1 MLDDALYRVED
12 GQDRRVAR
20 TRALHNPARAR
31 KAPWTS
37 TAFIVESVL
46 LLLFLAGSLAVL
58 AQAFTLSLTHSA
70 EGRTTDAA
78 VAAATSVAE
87 RFAVDP
93 ASVAETTQ
101 VGNLVVVCTTTTS
114 EREAG
119 TMHYAHID
127 VYAADAATGSG
138 GATSAAGAVS
148 ASPSEPDDAADE
160 PVFSL
165 DTSSYQREER

>member
-1 MLDDALYRVED
+1 M
-12 GQDRRVAR
+12 
-20 TRALHNPARAR
+20 
-31 KAPWTS
+31 
-37 TAFIVESVL
+37 

-127 VYAADAATGSG
+127 VYAADAATGLG
-138 GATSAAGAVS
+138 GSNGVAGAAGMGS
-148 ASPSEPDDAADE
+148 ASPSEPDDAAGE